1 MKTCTQGINTAAM
14 PNCDNLDFDL
24 WRGNISSIKNMGA
37 VSITIISTSV
47 STNTW
52 VQGHVTEDDTIFVET
67 AS

>member
-1 MKTCTQGINTAAM
+1 
-14 PNCDNLDFDL
+14 
-24 WRGNISSIKNMGA
+24 MGA

-67 AS
+67 ASQNLKSETLAWR